1 MLTISYKPLA
11 RIDLEDIWH
20 YTLEKW
26 CVKQA
31 EFYVREIYNEI
42 QKLSL
47 YPSISKPVNYN
58 QAEYLQ
64 YKINHHVVF
73 CRVTENELIVVRILH
88 ERMDFQ
94 QHL

>member
-58 QAEYLQ
+58 KAE
-64 YKINHHVVF
+64 
-73 CRVTENELIVVRILH
+73 
-88 ERMDFQ
+88 
-94 QHL
+94 